1 MGAGTSILRL
11 HVQQVEAAKTAKS
24 WKQRRRAVRAAAQDA
39 VAEMFGGKK
48 PAPAPAPAKKSGR
61 AANPIPTEHEEQVN
75 FVKWFR
81 LQFPR
86 VMIFAIPN
94 GGDRHAAVAAK
105 MRAEGVTPG
114 IPDLFI
120 PDWRLFL
127 EMKRRKGG
135 RVSPEQKRVMEHL
148 EMAGYTCAVARGFD
162 EAMDIAMEQYERH
175 QNEQ

>member
-1 MGAGTSILRL
+1 MMGAGTSILRL
-11 HVQQVEAAKTAKS
+11 HVQQVEAKSAAKS
-24 WKQRRRAVRAAAQDA
+24 WKQRRNAVRAVAQAA

-48 PAPAPAPAKKSGR
+48 PVPAPAKKSGC
-61 AANPIPTEHEEQVN
+61 AKNPIPTEHEEQVN
-75 FVKWFR
+75 FVRWFR

-86 VMIFAIPN
+86 VLIFAIPN

-114 IPDLFI
+114 VPDLFI

-135 RVSPEQKRVMEHL
+135 RVLPEQKRVMEHL
-148 EMAGYTCAVARGFD
+148 EQAGYTCAVARGFD

-175 QNEQ
+175 QNG

>member
-1 MGAGTSILRL
+1 MTMGAGTSILRL
-11 HVQQVEAAKTAKS
+11 HVQQVEAAKNAS
-24 WKQRRRAVRAAAQDA
+24 CWKQRRKAVRAVTQAA

-48 PAPAPAPAKKSGR
+48 PSPAPAKKSGR

-75 FVKWFR
+75 FVRWFR

-105 MRAEGVTPG
+105 MREEGVTPG

-120 PDWRLFL
+120 PDWRLFI

-135 RVSPEQKRVMEHL
+135 RVTPEQKRVMEHL
-148 EMAGYTCAVARGFD
+148 ELAGYTCAVARGFD
-162 EAMDIAMEQYERH
+162 EAMDIAMEHAERWS
-175 QNEQ
+175 

>member
-1 MGAGTSILRL
+1 MMGAGISILRL

-39 VAEMFGGKK
+39 VEAMFGKK
-48 PAPAPAPAKKSGR
+48 PSPAKKSGC
-61 AANPIPTEHEEQVN
+61 AANPIPTEHQEQVN
-75 FVKWFR
+75 FVRWFR

-86 VMIFAIPN
+86 VLIFAIPN

-105 MRAEGVTPG
+105 MRAEGVMPG
-114 IPDLFI
+114 VPDLFI
-120 PDWRLFL
+120 PDWRLFV

-135 RVSPEQKRVMEHL
+135 RVSPEQKKVMEHL

-162 EAMDIAMEQYERH
+162 EAMDLAMEHYERN
-175 QNEQ
+175 QQAK

>member
-11 HVQQVEAAKTAKS
+11 HVQQVEASKTAS
-24 WKQRRRAVRAAAQDA
+24 NWKQSKKAVRAVTQAA

-48 PAPAPAPAKKSGR
+48 PAPAKKSGR
-61 AANPIPTEHEEQVN
+61 ADNPIPTEHEEQVN
-75 FVKWFR
+75 FVRWFR

-114 IPDLFI
+114 VPDLFI
-120 PDWRLFL
+120 PDWRLFV

-148 EMAGYTCAVARGFD
+148 EMAGYTCAVARGLD

-175 QNEQ
+175 QNG

>member
-1 MGAGTSILRL
+1 MTMGTGASILRL

-24 WKQRRRAVRAAAQDA
+24 WKQRRMAVLAAAQDA
-39 VAEMFGGKK
+39 VADMFGGK
-48 PAPAPAPAKKSGR
+48 APAPAKKSGR
-61 AANPIPTEHEEQVN
+61 AATPIPTEHEEQVN

-114 IPDLFI
+114 VPDLFI

-135 RVSPEQKRVMEHL
+135 RVTPEQKRVMEHL

-162 EAMDIAMEQYERH
+162 EAMEFVMERYGHESV
-175 QNEQ
+175 

>member
-1 MGAGTSILRL
+1 MGAGSAILRL
-11 HVQQVEAAKTAKS
+11 HVRQVEAAKTAKS
-24 WKQRRRAVRAAAQDA
+24 WKQRRKAVRAAAQDA
-39 VAEMFGGKK
+39 VEAMFGKK
-48 PAPAPAPAKKSGR
+48 PAPAPAKKSGR
-61 AANPIPTEHEEQVN
+61 STNPIPTEHEEQVA

-114 IPDLFI
+114 VPDLFI
-120 PDWRLFL
+120 PDWHLFL

-148 EMAGYTCAVARGFD
+148 EMAGYTCAVARGVD
-162 EAMDIAMEQYERH
+162 EAMEVAMENYERH
-175 QNEQ
+175 QNW

>member
-1 MGAGTSILRL
+1 MGAGTTILRL
-11 HVQQVEAAKTAKS
+11 HVQQVEASKTAKS

-39 VAEMFGGKK
+39 VEAMFGKK
-48 PAPAPAPAKKSGR
+48 PPPASAKKSGR
-61 AANPIPTEHEEQVN
+61 AANPIPIPTEHEEQVN
-75 FVKWFR
+75 FVRWFR

-86 VMIFAIPN
+86 VMIFAVPN

-114 IPDLFI
+114 VPDLFI
-120 PDWRLFL
+120 PDWRLFV

-135 RVSPEQKRVMEHL
+135 RVTPEQKRVMEHL

-162 EAMDIAMEQYERH
+162 EAMDIAMEHYERH
-175 QNEQ
+175 QNG

>member
-11 HVQQVEAAKTAKS
+11 HVKQVEASKTAKS

-39 VAEMFGGKK
+39 VADMFGGK
-48 PAPAPAPAKKSGR
+48 APAPAKKSGR
-61 AANPIPTEHEEQVN
+61 AAIPIPTEHEEQVN
-75 FVKWFR
+75 FVRWFR

-105 MRAEGVTPG
+105 MRAEGVMPG
-114 IPDLFI
+114 VPDLFI
-120 PDWRLFL
+120 PDWRLFI

-148 EMAGYTCAVARGFD
+148 EMAGYTCVVARGFD
-162 EAMDIAMEQYERH
+162 EAMDLAMDHYERNR
-175 QNEQ
+175 QAK